1 MAKKTAKNKYF
12 GKDHHRKMV
21 QAVRSRGAE
30 ANLLNRK
37 RIIYGVALVFVLLFV
52 MLFRLAY
59 WQIVRADDLNLKAAE
74 MQKMDTELEPVRGNI
89 YDTNGKVLAQTVME
103 YELYGYSQNLYK
115 DKQLTD
121 EQKEKNVADLAS
133 LTGVSADTIRKRLS
147 GEENLVLLAEGL
159 GQETIQKAEKQW
171 NDNIVVRTKMTRSY
185 PNGVFASQVL
195 GAVTDDNSGRIGLE
209 YQYNS
214 VLSGVKGRVIRT
226 TDSQGNALAVGSSRS
241 YEAQDGGSIVTTID
255 EVIHHYVEDAIAA
268 GMEETGAEAITA
280 VVMDPKTGNVLAM
293 ASTPSY
299 DPNNAYEP
307 ADKSEKAA
315 YDKMSDSEKSD
326 YLSRMWTNPAISG
339 VYEPGSTFKLVTA
352 AAALDS
358 GTETLNSHFYCS
370 GSIDVDGTVL
380 HCWVDGAHGD
390 ESLTEAVGNSCNP
403 ALARVALNLGKTN
416 FYNYIRLFGFFEKT
430 GIDLPGEGQSI
441 VQNINN
447 ITSVDLATM
456 GFGQGIAITPIQL
469 MTAVNAI
476 GNNGVVMQPKIVKQ
490 ILNADGTERETIE
503 DREVRTAVS
512 EDTAAKMREIM
523 EYYVSEGGGTSA
535 YIPGYRVGGKT
546 GTANI
551 AEGGSYSE
559 QTVASFL
566 AMAPMDDP
574 QISVLV
580 MVTRPKKSIY
590 GAANAGPIVREIL
603 EQSLVYLGVERK
615 YSEEEEAQR
624 EQSEVTVPNVT
635 GLDSSAAIKKLQAL
649 GLKTKAMPEGT
660 SGSFHVVDQYPKA
673 GDKMTS
679 GGTVYLYSE

>member
-1 MAKKTAKNKYF
+1 MAHKNTKNKYF
-12 GKDHHRKMV
+12 GKAHHRKMV
-21 QAVRSRGAE
+21 QEVRSRGTGVNA
-30 ANLLNRK
+30 LNKK
-37 RIIYGVALVFVLLFV
+37 RIIYGVALVFILFFVLL
-52 MLFRLAY
+52 LRLAY
-59 WQIVRADDLNLKAAE
+59 WQVVRADDLNFKAAE

-115 DKQLTD
+115 DEQLTA
-121 EQKEKNVADLAS
+121 EQKAETVSELAS
-133 LTGVSADTIRKRLS
+133 LTGVSAEKLTQTLS

-159 GQETIQKAEKQW
+159 DQSTITKAEKKW
-171 NDNIVVRTKMTRSY
+171 GKNIVVRTKMTRSY

-241 YEAQDGGSIVTTID
+241 YDAQDGGSIVTTID
-255 EVIHHYVEDAIAA
+255 EVIQHYVEDAITA
-268 GMEETGAEAITA
+268 GMEETGAETITA

-307 ADKSEKAA
+307 AGKSEKAA

-339 VYEPGSTFKLVTA
+339 VYEPGSTFKLITA
-352 AAALDS
+352 SAALDS

-456 GFGQGIAITPIQL
+456 GYGHGIAVTPIQL

-476 GNNGVVMQPKIVKQ
+476 GNNGVIMQPKIVKQ
-490 ILNADGTERETIE
+490 ILNADGSERETIE
-503 DREVRTAVS
+503 DREVRTVIS
-512 EDTAAKMREIM
+512 EDTAAKMRDIM
-523 EYYVSEGGGTSA
+523 EYYVTEGGGTSA

-574 QISVLV
+574 EISVLV

-590 GAANAGPIVREIL
+590 GEANAGPIVREIL

-615 YSEEEEAQR
+615 YSEEEEAQLD
-624 EQSEVTVPNVT
+624 QSEVTVPNVT

-649 GLKTKAMPEGT
+649 GLKTKAMPEST

-673 GDKMTS
+673 GDKTTS

>member
-1 MAKKTAKNKYF
+1 MKK
-12 GKDHHRKMV
+12 H
-21 QAVRSRGAE
+21 
-30 ANLLNRK
+30 LLS
-37 RIIYGVALVFVLLFV
+37 VFVLATTAFLSASAQGGGEGGISPS
-52 MLFRLAY
+52 MLE
-59 WQIVRADDLNLKAAE
+59 QIR
-74 MQKMDTELEPVRGNI
+74 Q
-89 YDTNGKVLAQTVME
+89 
-103 YELYGYSQNLYK
+103 
-115 DKQLTD
+115 
-121 EQKEKNVADLAS
+121 
-133 LTGVSADTIRKRLS
+133 
-147 GEENLVLLAEGL
+147 
-159 GQETIQKAEKQW
+159 
-171 NDNIVVRTKMTRSY
+171 SY
-185 PNGVFASQVL
+185 
-195 GAVTDDNSGRIGLE
+195 
-209 YQYNS
+209 
-214 VLSGVKGRVIRT
+214 
-226 TDSQGNALAVGSSRS
+226 QG
-241 YEAQDGGSIVTTID
+241 T
-255 EVIHHYVEDAIAA
+255 
-268 GMEETGAEAITA
+268 
-280 VVMDPKTGNVLAM
+280 
-293 ASTPSY
+293 
-299 DPNNAYEP
+299 P
-307 ADKSEKAA
+307 ADK
-315 YDKMSDSEKSD
+315 
-326 YLSRMWTNPAISG
+326 
-339 VYEPGSTFKLVTA
+339 
-352 AAALDS
+352 AL
-358 GTETLNSHFYCS
+358 
-370 GSIDVDGTVL
+370 
-380 HCWVDGAHGD
+380 
-390 ESLTEAVGNSCNP
+390 
-403 ALARVALNLGKTN
+403 R
-416 FYNYIRLFGFFEKT
+416 
-430 GIDLPGEGQSI
+430 
-441 VQNINN
+441 
-447 ITSVDLATM
+447 
-456 GFGQGIAITPIQL
+456 
-469 MTAVNAI
+469 NAI

>member
-1 MAKKTAKNKYF
+1 MAHKNTKNKYF
-12 GKDHHRKMV
+12 GKAHHRKMV
-21 QAVRSRGAE
+21 QEVRSRGTGVNA
-30 ANLLNRK
+30 LNKK
-37 RIIYGVALVFVLLFV
+37 RIIYGVALVFILFFVLL
-52 MLFRLAY
+52 LRLAY
-59 WQIVRADDLNLKAAE
+59 WQVVRADDLNFKAAE

-115 DKQLTD
+115 DEQLTA
-121 EQKEKNVADLAS
+121 EQKAETVSELAS
-133 LTGVSADTIRKRLS
+133 LTGVSAEKLTQTLS

-159 GQETIQKAEKQW
+159 DQSTITKAEKKW
-171 NDNIVVRTKMTRSY
+171 GKNIVVRTKMTRSY

-241 YEAQDGGSIVTTID
+241 YDAQDGGSIVTTID
-255 EVIHHYVEDAIAA
+255 EVIQHYVEDAITA

-307 ADKSEKAA
+307 AGKSEKAA

-339 VYEPGSTFKLVTA
+339 VYEPGSTFKLITA
-352 AAALDS
+352 SAALDS

-456 GFGQGIAITPIQL
+456 GYGHGIAVTPIQL

-476 GNNGVVMQPKIVKQ
+476 GNNGVIMQPKIVKQ
-490 ILNADGTERETIE
+490 ILNADGSERETIE
-503 DREVRTAVS
+503 DREVRTVIS
-512 EDTAAKMREIM
+512 EDTAAKMRDIM
-523 EYYVSEGGGTSA
+523 EYYVTEGGGTSA

-574 QISVLV
+574 EISVLV

-615 YSEEEEAQR
+615 YSEEEEAQLD
-624 EQSEVTVPNVT
+624 QSEVTVPNVT

-649 GLKTKAMPEGT
+649 GLKTKAMPEST

-673 GDKMTS
+673 GDKTTS